1 MNKHT
6 IRYDC
11 SEPPDHS
18 FMRVVFVFSRI
29 KQKKGVRQ
37 MKKLLTLTAVGAML
51 AAPAMAAQKCV
62 QLPTKGSDCSFS
74 RSSFSIEIPISCSA
88 AGISMKAIA
97 LCASAYADKGGT
109 VSAGLVANTIDGEAM
124 SYGPYYCWCK
134 LVQPVESRWVLASS
148 TSNDDFDSCS
158 YLCSQKCAE
167 AMWAPKDVELDI
179 WPIMLE
185 NLLVD

>member
-1 MNKHT
+1 
-6 IRYDC
+6 
-11 SEPPDHS
+11 
-18 FMRVVFVFSRI
+18 
-29 KQKKGVRQ
+29 